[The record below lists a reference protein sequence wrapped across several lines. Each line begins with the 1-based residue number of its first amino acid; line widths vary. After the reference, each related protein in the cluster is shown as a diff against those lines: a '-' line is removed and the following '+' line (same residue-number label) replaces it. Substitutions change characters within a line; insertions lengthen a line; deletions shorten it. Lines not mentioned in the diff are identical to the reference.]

1 MGRAVRIVP
10 FPGPGAR
17 GRVWVIGSL
26 VPLPGRATILSA
38 DKANEFLAP
47 AWTCR
52 PDALTRD
59 TGWRA
64 ETALEAGL
72 QRTAE
77 RYRSHGWLSYR
88 PGDSEGSRP
97 STSRATSPPSS
108 T

>member
-1 MGRAVRIVP
+1 MAIGRTLGRAVRIVP
-10 FPGPGAR
+10 LPGPVAR
-17 GRVWVIGSL
+17 GLLWVIGSIVHL
-26 VPLPGRATILSA
+26 TGRATLLSA

-72 QRTAE
+72 QRTADW
-77 RYRSHGWLSYR
+77 YRSHGWLS
-88 PGDSEGSRP
+88 
-97 STSRATSPPSS
+97 
-108 T
+108 